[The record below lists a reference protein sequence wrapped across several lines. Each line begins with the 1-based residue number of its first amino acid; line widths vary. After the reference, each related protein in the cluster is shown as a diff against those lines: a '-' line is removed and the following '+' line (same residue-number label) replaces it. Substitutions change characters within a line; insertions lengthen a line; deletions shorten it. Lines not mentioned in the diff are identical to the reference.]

1 MKWLLVSKQSAPLQ
15 VFHLMEGNIVKE
27 KLLYNPTQQSA
38 RISCQGKQ
46 RLFFIEQRGF
56 SNSHSVIKNEYGF
69 DIGKFFF
76 DRQHSKG
83 GTIELED
90 IQFDYSLENNE
101 GSELVIYRKGFLTP
115 VLSCGL
121 NRYIANGASSYSK
134 ETIKEYACMLLGLCW
149 FLFQPPAIEMK
160 PQFKESSLVA
170 V

>member
-15 VFHLMEGNIVKE
+15 VFHLMEGNAVKE
-27 KLLYNPTQQSA
+27 KLLYNPSQQSA
-38 RISCQGKQ
+38 RISCQGRQ

-56 SNSHSVIKNEYGF
+56 RNTHSVIKNEYGF

-83 GTIELED
+83 GTFELED
-90 IQFDYSLENNE
+90 IQFDYSLENSE
-101 GSELVIYRKGFLTP
+101 GGELVVYRKGFLTP

-121 NRYIANGASSYSK
+121 NHSVSNGSSVYSK
-134 ETIKEYACMLLGLCW
+134 ETIKEYACLLLGLCW
-149 FLFQPPAIEMK
+149 FLFQPPAIEIK
-160 PQFKESSLVA
+160 PLIKENKLVA